1 MSLNIVVCVK
11 QVTNPDY
18 FSEIT
23 LDPETGRIER
33 EKVPSVLNPMDENA
47 LEEALRL
54 REKFSGKVT
63 AVSMGPPQA
72 KEVLDWALTLG
83 ADEAILLSDR
93 AFGGGDT
100 LATAYVL
107 AEAVEKIGQVDII
120 FCGNEAADGST
131 QQVGPQI
138 AELLGLPNVTYVNE
152 LSFKSEKTVVVKR
165 AIEYGY
171 LKIEVNLPVLISVL
185 REINEPRSATAEGI
199 LTLGDKVFKT
209 WTAED
214 IRLDAESI
222 GLEGSPTRVAGVFE
236 QKLERQRE
244 ILQGTTEEIV
254 DATIEKLHREALI

>member
-18 FSEIT
+18 FSDIT

-33 EKVPSVLNPMDENA
+33 EKVPSVFNPMDENA

-63 AVSMGPPQA
+63 AISMGPPQA

-83 ADEAILLSDR
+83 ADEAVLLCDR
-93 AFGGGDT
+93 AFAGGDT

-120 FCGNEAADGST
+120 LCGNEAADGST

-138 AELLGLPNVTYVNE
+138 AELLGLPHITYVNE
-152 LSFKSEKTVVVKR
+152 LTFTGEKTAVAKR

-171 LKIEVNLPVLISVL
+171 LKIEVNLPVLFSVL
-185 REINEPRSATAEGI
+185 RDINEPRTATAEGI
-199 LTLGDKVFKT
+199 ITLGDKVFKT

-214 IRLDAESI
+214 IGLDAESI

-244 ILQGTTEEIV
+244 VLQGTTEDIV
-254 DATIEKLHREALI
+254 NDAVERLRREDLV